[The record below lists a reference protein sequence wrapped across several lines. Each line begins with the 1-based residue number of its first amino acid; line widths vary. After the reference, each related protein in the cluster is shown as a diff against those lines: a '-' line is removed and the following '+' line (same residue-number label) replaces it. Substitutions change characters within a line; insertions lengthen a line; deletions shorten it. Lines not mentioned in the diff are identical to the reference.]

1 MKNILLVI
9 IMLFSTRFMLFSQSA
24 KVQIDVFTLNNQAD
38 MLVADGDYF
47 TAIEKYKS
55 VLEINPNYI
64 NSVKGLS
71 EAYYYL
77 GEFEEAYRQ
86 IQSARGFDKNNI
98 ELLGLEA
105 RILLARGK
113 ITEAEKIFKYINQKE
128 PNNINAYFGFAEIS
142 LITGKYS
149 ESAGNYLDILSISPA
164 NKKALLSL
172 ILLSDYQGRY
182 EESEKY
188 LSEVLRLYSSDYF
201 ALYIAARHYLMRGD
215 MFQAEKRVR
224 DSIRINPNYIESS
237 LLYARILLVNNNY
250 DLIPEILEP
259 FYKKRNSSLVS
270 YTLGKTYEKKNDYNT
285 SIKYY
290 TESFRLNPDDEIS
303 RFAVE
308 NLIRK
313 EKDFTDPVRSRY
325 AEYHFIRGKGLEER
339 NYNQKALS
347 SYRRGLLIDP
357 YSVKGRLQYAD
368 IFLKSG
374 YPSKYLSELKTLPE
388 KERKKQ
394 YISDL
399 IEIHESIIENT
410 VSSRWDID
418 QFLINKNA
426 YGFNLFY
433 YDSIDMLHPKGEETI
448 VDVFSDILNH
458 SETIR
463 VKNTDFKVENYS
475 QAFSASR
482 NSPVQCDYFIILKL
496 SETERA
502 FAVKAALY
510 SSYTGSLIKEYRIN
524 TTGNNRIWE
533 SLNKLSADLI
543 SDAGVSGEI
552 IKIDFERGL
561 INLGKFD
568 NIKVND
574 NFIIVQKDRINPD
587 RTGIART
594 YQDSDILGKF
604 QISNVDENV
613 AEGFIRNRDIFN
625 LVNHGDIVIPE
636 IKEKK
641 EKSTDSQISGEYSL
655 YNIIMGIK

>member
-285 SIKYY
+285 SIKYF

-347 SYRRGLLIDP
+347 SYRRGLLIYP